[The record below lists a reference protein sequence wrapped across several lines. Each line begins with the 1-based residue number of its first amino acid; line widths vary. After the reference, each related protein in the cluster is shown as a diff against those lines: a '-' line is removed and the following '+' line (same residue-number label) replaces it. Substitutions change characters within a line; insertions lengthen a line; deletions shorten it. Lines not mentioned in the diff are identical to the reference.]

1 MLTSLNP
8 AHNPTSNPNPMHTQ
22 PQLRPARAGSGKW
35 QDGAVP
41 ASVIKAQIAVMNA
54 ALAPTPFSV
63 RTAGIDT
70 TINASVSL
78 AKSARRHLTA

>member
-1 MLTSLNP
+1 M
-8 AHNPTSNPNPMHTQ
+8 
-22 PQLRPARAGSGKW
+22 
-35 QDGAVP
+35 P